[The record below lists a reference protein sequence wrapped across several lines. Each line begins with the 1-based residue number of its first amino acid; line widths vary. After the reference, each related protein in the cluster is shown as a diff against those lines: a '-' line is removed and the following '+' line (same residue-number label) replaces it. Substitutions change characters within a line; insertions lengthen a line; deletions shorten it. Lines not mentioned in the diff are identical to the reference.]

1 MARIININTPGKRR
15 RHLMRTV
22 AEIQRRLL
30 QKSSVDGEVK
40 DMLAMVVFCLREVR
54 STVLETSE
62 AWDQRG
68 YWKKAADFE
77 TGWEWASEM
86 ADEIK
91 AVLRRENWD
100 KLPDLIMSLAG
111 RVSQIKITRLTREKS
126 LWEGCYH
133 KLMGNREWGIGNGV

>member
-1 MARIININTPGKRR
+1 MARVINSNTPGKRR
-15 RHLMRTV
+15 GHLMRTV

-30 QKSSVDGEVK
+30 QKSSVDIEVK

-77 TGWEWASEM
+77 TEWEWASEM
-86 ADEIK
+86 AGEIE
-91 AVLRRENWD
+91 AILRREDWD
-100 KLPDLIMSLAG
+100 KLPELIMSLAG
-111 RVSQIKITRLTREKS
+111 RVSKIKITRLTRNKS
-126 LWEGCYH
+126 LWEGCYR
-133 KLMGNREWGIGNGV
+133 KLIDGE

>member
-1 MARIININTPGKRR
+1 MMARVININTPGKRR
-15 RHLMRTV
+15 GHLMRTV

-86 ADEIK
+86 AHEIE
-91 AVLRRENWD
+91 AILRREDWD
-100 KLPDLIMSLAG
+100 KLPDLLIRLAG
-111 RVSQIKITRLTREKS
+111 RVAGITITRLTRKKS
-126 LWEGCYH
+126 LWEGCFC
-133 KLMGNREWGIGNGV
+133 KLMSNN

>member
-1 MARIININTPGKRR
+1 MARVINSNTPGKRR
-15 RHLMRTV
+15 GHLMRTV

-30 QKSSVDGEVK
+30 QKSSVDIEVK

-77 TGWEWASEM
+77 TEWEWASEM
-86 ADEIK
+86 AGEIE
-91 AVLRRENWD
+91 AILRREDWD
-100 KLPDLIMSLAG
+100 KLPELIMSLAG
-111 RVSQIKITRLTREKS
+111 RVSKIKITRLTRNKS
-126 LWEGCYH
+126 LWEGCYR
-133 KLMGNREWGIGNGV
+133 KLMENN